1 MQDSHDADPGP
12 QMPRVSGNGHQGL
25 RGGFKQE
32 VIDDGLVVPSDIA
45 NLAGQGEH
53 HMEIANGQ

>member
-1 MQDSHDADPGP
+1 MQDSGDTNLGP
-12 QMPRVSGNGHQGL
+12 QMLGVSGNGHQGL

-32 VIDDGLVVPSDIA
+32 VIDDGLVVPCDIA
-45 NLAGQGEH
+45 NLARQGED